1 MKLAHRL
8 IAALS
13 LACSAFAQAEPFPAN
28 QRVAFLGDSITAQ
41 GWSNL
46 HGYVRL
52 VVAGCDVNGMKIDPI
67 PAGIGG
73 HTSDDMLAR
82 LKRDVLDKKPD
93 WVTISCGMNDV
104 IHGPKGISLEQYET
118 NMKSIVTQCRAAG
131 IRVMLFTTTTAGQ
144 WDSPQSRQ
152 LGRYSDVVR
161 HLARQNQC
169 ALADLYNV
177 FVENLKAADT
187 LRGLTGDGVHMTPE
201 GDLLIASTVLE
212 TFGLNEVQLTKARE
226 SWLDLPD
233 AGTVSTRVDV
243 ELNKKFFT
251 ATCPLTLRERER
263 LLAVA
268 AAEKR
273 PTLGHWSKELLLS
286 LMERKV
292 KPAGPFESLDALFA
306 PESKGRVQREL
317 QAEFVAEVEKL
328 IR

>member
-73 HTSDDMLAR
+73 HTSDDMLTR

-201 GDLLIASTVLE
+201 GNLLIASTVLE

>member
-52 VVAGCDVNGMKIDPI
+52 VVVGCDVNGMKIDPI

-73 HTSDDMLAR
+73 QTSDDMLAR

-201 GDLLIASTVLE
+201 GNLLIASTVLE

>member
-201 GDLLIASTVLE
+201 GNLLIASTVLE

>member
-131 IRVMLFTTTTAGQ
+131 IQVMLFTTTTAGQ